1 MTKIQDK
8 RFFLLYSVLKI
19 LILYLFRISCS
30 ILILVFFFLPACAFR
45 DYSSPDQGTSA
56 ELQSILAQSLEGNM
70 KEIPFDPKG
79 KTVDLKVHALGS
91 FRNAQ
96 GIEGYVKSL
105 FREWIVGQ
113 GGKIGSGQFQMA
125 VLIPVFGNTATR
137 RDLSYQNIP
146 FYYSERFQATTRL
159 IVVIRDAEGKMIRTW
174 QKGEGAGLSDI
185 YLMRI
190 FGPFDVPAPIR

>member
-1 MTKIQDK
+1 MRSFLKNRDFPKI
-8 RFFLLYSVLKI
+8 FLWM
-19 LILYLFRISCS
+19 S
-30 ILILVFFFLPACAFR
+30 ITILVFLPACAFR
-45 DYSSPDQGTSA
+45 DYSPPDQGTSA
-56 ELQSILAQSLEGNM
+56 ELQSILSQSLERNM

-79 KTVDLKVHALGS
+79 KTIDLKVQALGS

-125 VLIPVFGNTATR
+125 VFIPVFGDTAIR

-146 FYYSERFQATTRL
+146 LFYSERFQATTRL
-159 IVVIRDAEGKMIRTW
+159 IAVIRDAEGKMIHSW
-174 QKGEGAGLSDI
+174 QKGEGADLSDI
-185 YLMRI
+185 YFMRI
-190 FGPFDVPAPIR
+190 FGPFDAPAPVR